1 MCSHT
6 ATLIATC
13 APAHMSQAPTRWCEL
28 LPFIIAGLTTGSVY
42 ALAGVGLVL
51 TYKTSGVFNFAHG
64 ALATVSAYLFYT
76 LDVNHG
82 VPWPVAAVVCVL
94 AAGPVLGLVLEQI
107 TRKLPSASLAIRVVS
122 TVGLLIAI

>member
-1 MCSHT
+1 
-6 ATLIATC
+6 
-13 APAHMSQAPTRWCEL
+13 MSQALTRWCEL

-76 LDVNHG
+76 LHVEHG
-82 VPWPVAAVVCVL
+82 VPWPIAAVACVFI
-94 AAGPVLGLVLEQI
+94 AGPVLGLVLEQI
-107 TRKLPSASLAIRVVS
+107 TRRLSNAGLATRVVS
-122 TVGLLIAI
+122 TVGVLLAT